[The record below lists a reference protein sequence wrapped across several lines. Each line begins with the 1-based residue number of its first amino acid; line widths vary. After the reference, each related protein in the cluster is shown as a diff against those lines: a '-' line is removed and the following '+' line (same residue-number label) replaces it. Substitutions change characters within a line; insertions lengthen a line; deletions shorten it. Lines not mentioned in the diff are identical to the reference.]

1 MSLESK
7 DGIFSQ
13 GEDCK
18 PDWRLARAEY
28 HDSDTHLRILGKPV
42 MEHWETPYTHSLATV
57 AASKGGRVL
66 EIGFGMA
73 ISATKIES
81 LNIEEHWIIECN
93 DGVFKRLQEW
103 AKDQPHKE
111 FSTILT
117 RCQKEPGIRTSLL
130 L

>member
-1 MSLESK
+1 MALEH
-7 DGIFSQ
+7 G
-13 GEDCK
+13 
-18 PDWRLARAEY
+18 ARKA
-28 HDSDTHLRILGKPV
+28 
-42 MEHWETPYTHSLATV
+42 
-57 AASKGGRVL
+57 GGRVL